1 MLEEDDRMDLLQL
14 FKLQKELDDRIVKEH
29 DLQPKKLLK
38 EKMLALLVEIGE
50 LANETRCFKYWSNK
64 PASERE
70 VILEEYVDGL
80 HFILSIGIDLGI
92 DKNFLFYKCAQ
103 TNKTQVEIFL
113 DTYAKV
119 IRFTDQPSITN
130 YIELFTSYLRLGQ
143 ALEFEQEEI
152 EKAYLDKNEV
162 NHQRQTQGY

>member
-1 MLEEDDRMDLLQL
+1 MDLLQL
-14 FKLQKELDDRIVKEH
+14 FKLQKELDDRIAKEH

-119 IRFTDQPSITN
+119 IRFTINHLLRTILN
-130 YIELFTSYLRLGQ
+130 YLQ
-143 ALEFEQEEI
+143 AIFD
-152 EKAYLDKNEV
+152 LDK
-162 NHQRQTQGY
+162 HLSLSKKRLKRHI

>member
-1 MLEEDDRMDLLQL
+1 MTV
-14 FKLQKELDDRIVKEH
+14 LQKNMTYNRKIVKR
-29 DLQPKKLLK
+29 
-38 EKMLALLVEIGE
+38 KMLALLVEIGE

-152 EKAYLDKNEV
+152 EK
-162 NHQRQTQGY
+162 HI

>member
-1 MLEEDDRMDLLQL
+1 MTV
-14 FKLQKELDDRIVKEH
+14 LQKNMTYNRKIVKR
-29 DLQPKKLLK
+29 
-38 EKMLALLVEIGE
+38 KMLALLVEIGE

>member
-1 MLEEDDRMDLLQL
+1 MDLLQL
-14 FKLQKELDDRIVKEH
+14 FKLQKELDDRIAKEH

-92 DKNFLFYKCAQ
+92 DK
-103 TNKTQVEIFL
+103 
-113 DTYAKV
+113 
-119 IRFTDQPSITN
+119 
-130 YIELFTSYLRLGQ
+130 TSYSINVHKRIKHKWK
-143 ALEFEQEEI
+143 FS
-152 EKAYLDKNEV
+152 
-162 NHQRQTQGY
+162 

>member
-1 MLEEDDRMDLLQL
+1 
-14 FKLQKELDDRIVKEH
+14 
-29 DLQPKKLLK
+29 
-38 EKMLALLVEIGE
+38 MLALLVEIGE

-119 IRFTDQPSITN
+119 IRFTINHLLQTILN
-130 YIELFTSYLRLGQ
+130 YLR
-143 ALEFEQEEI
+143 AIFD
-152 EKAYLDKNEV
+152 LDKHLNLSKKRLKK
-162 NHQRQTQGY
+162 HI

>member
-1 MLEEDDRMDLLQL
+1 MTV
-14 FKLQKELDDRIVKEH
+14 LQKNMTYNRKIVKR
-29 DLQPKKLLK
+29 
-38 EKMLALLVEIGE
+38 KMLALLVEIGE

-64 PASERE
+64 PASERG

-152 EKAYLDKNEV
+152 EK
-162 NHQRQTQGY
+162 RI

>member
-1 MLEEDDRMDLLQL
+1 MTV
-14 FKLQKELDDRIVKEH
+14 LQKNMTYNRKIVKR
-29 DLQPKKLLK
+29 
-38 EKMLALLVEIGE
+38 KMLALLVEIGE

-152 EKAYLDKNEV
+152 EKAYLDKMK
-162 NHQRQTQGY
+162 

>member
-1 MLEEDDRMDLLQL
+1 MLEEDNRVDLLQL
-14 FKLQKELDDRIVKEH
+14 FKLQKELDDRIAKEH

-92 DKNFLFYKCAQ
+92 DKTSYSISVQ

-152 EKAYLDKNEV
+152 EKAYLDK
-162 NHQRQTQGY
+162 TK